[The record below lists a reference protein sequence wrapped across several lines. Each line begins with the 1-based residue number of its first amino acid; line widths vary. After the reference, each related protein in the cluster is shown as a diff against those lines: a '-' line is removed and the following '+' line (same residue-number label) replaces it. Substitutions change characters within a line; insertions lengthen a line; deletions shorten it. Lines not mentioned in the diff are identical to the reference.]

1 MKDYHERNADNREE
15 AYASNPEPK
24 KKRSSLGMPP
34 ILSLRTRRNNVGMP
48 PILSL
53 RKR

>member
-24 KKRSSLGMPP
+24 KKAVKSRYTSNPEPKKKTVQCRYASNP
-34 ILSLRTRRNNVGMP
+34 
-48 PILSL
+48 
-53 RKR
+53 